1 VPRNIEIK
9 VACTEAQCVAIRAR
23 LETRSPVSIEQLS
36 HIDTYFQVPRGR
48 LKVRE
53 IRSSHGHS
61 AELIQYFRTD
71 QTGHRT
77 STYHRVPISTEQL
90 AGIDVAL
97 SAALPVLVTVQ
108 KERTVAIWRSTRI
121 HLDQVETLGHF
132 VELETVLD
140 DAQLNDAHGRAE
152 FDSVVDWLGLA
163 GLESIPGSYS
173 DLIIRKGQ
181 LFE

>member
-1 VPRNIEIK
+1 
-9 VACTEAQCVAIRAR
+9 
-23 LETRSPVSIEQLS
+23 
-36 HIDTYFQVPRGR
+36 
-48 LKVRE
+48 
-53 IRSSHGHS
+53 
-61 AELIQYFRTD
+61 LIQYCRTD
-71 QTGHRT
+71 QTGPRT

-90 AGIDVAL
+90 AGIGVAL
-97 SAALPVLVTVQ
+97 LAALPVLVTVQ

-181 LFE
+181 LLE

>member
-1 VPRNIEIK
+1 MSRNIELK
-9 VACTEAQCVAIRAR
+9 VACTGAQFADIRVR

-48 LKVRE
+48 LKLRE
-53 IRSSHGHS
+53 ISSSDGHS
-61 AELIQYFRTD
+61 AELIQYCRID
-71 QTGHRT
+71 QTGPRT
-77 STYHRVPISTEQL
+77 STYHRISISTEQL
-90 AGIDVAL
+90 AGIGVAL
-97 SAALPVLVTVQ
+97 SAALPVLATVQ
-108 KERTVAIWRSTRI
+108 KARTVAIWRSTRI

-140 DAQLNDAHGRAE
+140 DAQPNDTHGRAE

-173 DLIIRKGQ
+173 DLIITKGQ
-181 LFE
+181 LIK